1 MGLDCWAMRGP
12 DERLTP
18 ADVEA
23 FAAAR
28 IVLCE
33 CDGDTS
39 FRGKV
44 YQLLLLEVTGV
55 GLGYDR
61 WVSPPVVRR
70 MAADLE
76 ACDPVAVTVDE
87 RVTPYE
93 VLELRRFFRL
103 CAERDLG
110 IMGG

>member
-1 MGLDCWAMRGP
+1 MGLDCSAMRSP
-12 DERLTP
+12 DQDPTP

-44 YQLLLLEVTGV
+44 YQVLLLEVTGV
-55 GLGYDR
+55 GIGYDQ
-61 WVSPPVVRR
+61 WVPPETVRR

-76 ACDPVAVTVDE
+76 ACDPVAASTDE
-87 RVTPYE
+87 RVSPYE

-110 IMGG
+110 IMGW